1 MKLIWLDIETTGLD
15 PNKDVILEIAV
26 AEADLERPFEL
37 RHIYEA
43 VLAFPHPS
51 VSPGWKHPPAVLEMH
66 IKNGLWDACHAL
78 WGHNMLPGAN
88 GVELALLDLIPWV
101 EDYSERPT
109 LAGSSVHFDHAFLSV
124 HMPELAKRFSHRH
137 YDVSAIK
144 LFARSMG
151 MIKIP
156 KAEAHR
162 AKADIIESAAHAKL
176 VAEWF
181 ATLTG
186 VADLG
191 DW

>member
-26 AEADLERPFEL
+26 AEADLEHPFEL
-37 RHIYEA
+37 KHVYEA
-43 VLAFPHPS
+43 VLAFPHPNFLGGRHLETM
-51 VSPGWKHPPAVLEMH
+51 PEAVYEMH
-66 IKNGLWDACHAL
+66 TKNGLWDETCKSFY
-78 WGHNMLPGAN
+78 GAER
-88 GVELALLDLIPWV
+88 VQYELLDLVPWV
-101 EDYSERPT
+101 EDYSERPV
-109 LAGSSVHFDHAFLSV
+109 LAGSSVHFDHAFLHA
-124 HMPELAKRFSHRH
+124 HMPDLAARFSHRH

-151 MIKIP
+151 MTKIP